1 MIRSEVCT
9 SPTPTS
15 IHCWHPLPLISR
27 DGPSGDAGRV
37 FIPRLALLARQFGL
51 DAFDQ
56 EVLLICLAP
65 EIDPRYERLFGYL
78 HDDVTRRRPSIDL
91 VARILE
97 SDVEERVAIRQR
109 FGPHS
114 SLMRFDLL
122 RFIDDATQSPQMT
135 RGLQIDERIV
145 DYLLGSNDLEE
156 RLSMCARIETPMS
169 DRADPIW
176 PGGSI
181 DQFARLL
188 SRSRETRS
196 NLTVYLHGS
205 PGAAKLDFARS
216 AILESGATLLV
227 VEVAELLTQ
236 EMPSDVIDLAEREG
250 RLIDAVLCFNGVDR
264 LLTDDPA
271 FTRPQ
276 RDLRHLVERANGPTI
291 LIGGLAGSPQFGC
304 RTGRRWR
311 LKYRHPTHQSD
322 FGTGVIISTTT
333 ANRASATP
341 TSLTSRVSSIL
352 TPTAFARP

>member
-1 MIRSEVCT
+1 
-9 SPTPTS
+9 
-15 IHCWHPLPLISR
+15 
-27 DGPSGDAGRV
+27 
-37 FIPRLALLARQFGL
+37 
-51 DAFDQ
+51 
-56 EVLLICLAP
+56 
-65 EIDPRYERLFGYL
+65 
-78 HDDVTRRRPSIDL
+78 
-91 VARILE
+91 
-97 SDVEERVAIRQR
+97 
-109 FGPHS
+109 
-114 SLMRFDLL
+114 
-122 RFIDDATQSPQMT
+122 
-135 RGLQIDERIV
+135 
-145 DYLLGSNDLEE
+145 
-156 RLSMCARIETPMS
+156 MS

-227 VEVAELLTQ
+227 VEVAELLTP

-291 LIGGLAGSPQFGC
+291 LIGEARWEPAVWLPDRQALAIEVPPPDSSIRFRYWRHHLNDHGESRIGDSDLIDIASQFHLDADGVRAAMTVALGRANLRGDDLRVPDLYDAARSIAAPRLDGLAVRIEPRYSWNDIVLTRDGVEQLKELC
-304 RTGRRWR
+304 ARARHQR
-311 LKYRHPTHQSD
+311 LVLD
-322 FGTGVIISTTT
+322 EWGFGTKHARRGGLTALFTGPPGTGKAMAAEIVAGDLGLDVYRIDLSGVVSKYIGETEKNLERIFH
-333 ANRASATP
+333 AADRGDAVLLFDEADASVRQTVRD
-341 TSLTSRVSSIL
+341 T
-352 TPTAFARP
+352 